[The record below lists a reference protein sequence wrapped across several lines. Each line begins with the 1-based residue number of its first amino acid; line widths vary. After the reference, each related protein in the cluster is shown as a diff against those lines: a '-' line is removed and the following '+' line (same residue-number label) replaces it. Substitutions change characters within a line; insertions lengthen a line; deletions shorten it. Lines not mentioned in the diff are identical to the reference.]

1 MRLSDWYETA
11 HKVLENWCVAI
22 VVCVYYDGYGA
33 ACGRGLKKI
42 GLLLLWFMFSD
53 GQGVAHDGV

>member
-1 MRLSDWYETA
+1 MGMRLH

-22 VVCVYYDGYGA
+22 VVCVCYDGYGA
-33 ACGRGLKKI
+33 ACGRGLKET

-53 GQGVAHDGV
+53 GYGVAHDGV